1 MTRRATQKPKVRWW
15 IPAVGLLAVMILLT
29 AGFAWTI
36 GRAVHGHAADALD
49 DAGIDGVTIENS
61 YRDVTLTGPAALEAA
76 AVSAVEGARLVQ
88 DVAYVGSG
96 GPEPSP
102 TPTPEP
108 SPSPTPTAEPSPSTD
123 PSPTTEPTDTCA
135 AISPECMGG
144 VEYLAYVL
152 SNSDNST
159 FAFGSAA
166 LTASDREILD
176 GVAQAILESLPYD
189 PDIRVLVAGHADSTG
204 PSDFNQ
210 GLSERRA
217 RAVRDYLVG
226 QGVPTVTLSIVG
238 YGETQP
244 TATNDTAAGRASNR
258 RVELA
263 IVED

>member
-1 MTRRATQKPKVRWW
+1 MARRATGEKPGVRWW
-15 IPAVGLLAVMILLT
+15 IPAVGLLASMTLLT

-36 GRAVHGHAADALD
+36 GRATHRHATDALD
-49 DAGIDGVTIENS
+49 GAGLDGISVEHS
-61 YRDVTLTGPAALEAA
+61 YRDVTLTGPDNLEAA
-76 AVSAVEGARLVQ
+76 AVAAVEGATLVQ
-88 DVAYVGSG
+88 DVEYVGSG

-102 TPTPEP
+102 TPTAE
-108 SPSPTPTAEPSPSTD
+108 PSPTPTAEPSPS
-123 PSPTTEPTDTCA
+123 PEPTDTCA